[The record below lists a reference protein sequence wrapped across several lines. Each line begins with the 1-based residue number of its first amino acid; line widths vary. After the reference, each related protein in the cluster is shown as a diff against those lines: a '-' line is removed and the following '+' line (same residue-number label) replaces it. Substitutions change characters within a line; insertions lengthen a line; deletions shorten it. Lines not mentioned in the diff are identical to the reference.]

1 MHRHAT
7 RQTDPHRTTACSLV
21 SPERP
26 TTTTATTALNR
37 NEEIQ
42 AIRSLPVQSLED
54 RVLRAK
60 LEFKTISEFT
70 AACRT
75 IAVAIADGLISPISF
90 ADPTSSGGIYLYN
103 GIFLSKAEDTKDS
116 FQICRG
122 DEAYRKSTNREVQN
136 QRLIRS
142 LEVEGLSLTLITSV
156 DFKGQRYVGQS
167 VVPGVFTQGENAARL
182 VYGILEK
189 DKMLTVSSGWVGSW
203 MMGRAIN

>member
-1 MHRHAT
+1 MT
-7 RQTDPHRTTACSLV
+7 
-21 SPERP
+21 SPRPFIAPFTER
-26 TTTTATTALNR
+26 TTTTSTTHR

-42 AIRSLPVQSLED
+42 AIRSLPVLSLED

-70 AACRT
+70 AACKT

-90 ADPTSSGGIYLYN
+90 ADPTSSGIYLYN

-189 DKMLTVSSGWVGSW
+189 DKMLTV
-203 MMGRAIN
+203 R

>member
-1 MHRHAT
+1 MT
-7 RQTDPHRTTACSLV
+7 
-21 SPERP
+21 SPRLIIAPFTERI
-26 TTTTATTALNR
+26 TTTTTTTHR

-42 AIRSLPVQSLED
+42 AIRSLPVLSLED

-70 AACRT
+70 AACKT

-90 ADPTSSGGIYLYN
+90 ADPTSSGIYLYN

-189 DKMLTVSSGWVGSW
+189 DKMLTV
-203 MMGRAIN
+203 R